1 MTAAAD
7 KNPAIAGRAQLQ
19 LAGLTGMFDNWPGP
33 AMEVL
38 RDGTVAEA
46 NAPGREMMSIMLAGE
61 EGALRGLVS
70 LAFEAGG
77 SVSDRVEIVQDGKT
91 SWYECVIL
99 PMDADRVLVLA
110 RDETYNLNV
119 RQALFESRQRYRDLV
134 VISSDFAWETDAN
147 GMFVFVS
154 PHGAIGYSAEDLVG
168 HHLIDFVIDS
178 EVDTSELPFSSRTP
192 VTNAQIWMRGGEGQ
206 EACLVASAVPVVDH
220 EGTWRGTRGLCR
232 DVTEERL
239 RDSALAQA
247 KVREQVVAYI
257 VNQIREQAQPAAVL
271 EAAAAMLGRAE
282 SASAAVYRRTEDR
295 AYELAATHDEWP
307 RELKIEAV
315 LPTSGDLTEPF
326 KSSAAGHSTM
336 ASITHYRG
344 VPNGAVVLARP
355 DGAKPWSDDDEAMLG
370 AVAGQLAIALRQIAD
385 QLELERISSTD
396 GLTGLMNRRAF
407 QHSLDTA
414 IARARRN
421 QTSGALIYVDLD
433 NFKAINDNY
442 GHESGDSVLR
452 EVADILTSRSRA
464 YDLVA
469 RIGGDEFVVWLDGVD
484 FSIARRRA
492 GELAMALAELSRH
505 SGDGLPRLGAS
516 VGIVEFDPDRDDDT
530 RQLVARADRAM
541 YDVKAHNK
549 QGGVVAIGAVP
560 AAADAG
566 GTEELVP
573 LTDLEDTRDGM
584 SS

>member
-7 KNPAIAGRAQLQ
+7 NSPAFALEAETP
-19 LAGLTGMFDNWPGP
+19 LTGPAAMFGSWPGP
-33 AMEVL
+33 VIEVQ
-38 RDGTVAEA
+38 RDGTLTQA
-46 NAPGREMMSIMLAGE
+46 NKLGEELASTILAGE
-61 EGALRGLVS
+61 DGALRALLS
-70 LAFEAGG
+70 LAFEAHG
-77 SVSDRVEIVQDGKT
+77 SVSDRIEISRDGKT
-91 SWYECVIL
+91 SWYECVVL
-99 PMDADRVLVLA
+99 PIGAEQALVLA

-147 GMFVFVS
+147 GVFVFVS
-154 PHGAIGYSAEDLVG
+154 PHGAMGYSAEDLVG
-168 HHLIDFVIDS
+168 HHPIEFVIDND
-178 EVDTSELPFSSRTP
+178 VDISELPFSTRTP
-192 VTNAQIWMRGGEGQ
+192 VTNAQIWMRSGDGQ
-206 EACLVASAVPVVDH
+206 EVCLVASAVPVVDH
-220 EGTWRGTRGLCR
+220 DGTWRGARGLCR

-257 VNQIREQAQPAAVL
+257 VNQIREQARPAAML
-271 EAAAAMLGRAE
+271 EAAVAMLGRAE
-282 SASAAVYRRTEDR
+282 SASAAVYRRQKNGE
-295 AYELAATHDEWP
+295 YELAATHDDWP
-307 RELKIEAV
+307 SDLVIELM

-326 KSSAAGHSTM
+326 RSSAAGYRTM

-355 DGAKPWSDDDEAMLG
+355 DSMKAWSGDDEAMLG

-385 QLELERISSTD
+385 QNELERLSSTD

-407 QHSLDTA
+407 QESLDTA

-421 QTSGALIYVDLD
+421 ETPGALIYVDLD

-442 GHESGDSVLR
+442 GHESGDNVLN
-452 EVADILTSRSRA
+452 EVAKILTSRSRT

-469 RIGGDEFVVWLDGVD
+469 RIGGDEFVVWLDGVGFD
-484 FSIARRRA
+484 VAKRRA
-492 GELAMALAELSRH
+492 GELAMELAELSRF
-505 SGDGLPRLGAS
+505 SGEGLPRLGAS
-516 VGIVEFDPDRDDDT
+516 VGIVEFDSDRDEDT

-549 QGGVVAIGAVP
+549 QIEDVAIGAVP
-560 AAADAG
+560 AGANVAE
-566 GTEELVP
+566 TEDLTP
-573 LTDLEDTRDGM
+573 LTRLDG
-584 SS
+584 SQDG